1 MIEPLRFLDLNPE
14 LRTVYLVSRW
24 ARYASEVR
32 FKHQTGTP
40 SIHLSDTEDP
50 DFTPVGNAPVFA
62 RALKRTIEAF
72 EARGIKVVVLTQVPD
87 IAFQTSVAMGMS
99 RHLGRNIDLRTS
111 RAEYEDH
118 IRSTTAQFAP
128 YVAARRIT
136 LLPLGELMC
145 DGPMCRIATSA
156 GLPAYWDSN
165 HLSKAGAQ
173 DLIGPVTAL
182 LRQ

>member
-1 MIEPLRFLDLNPE
+1 M
-14 LRTVYLVSRW
+14 
-24 ARYASEVR
+24 ARNQSLPALWL
-32 FKHQTGTP
+32 
-40 SIHLSDTEDP
+40 LSDERNDTRLE
-50 DFTPVGNAPVFA
+50 T
-62 RALKRTIEAF
+62 ALR
-72 EARGIKVVVLTQVPD
+72 V
-87 IAFQTSVAMGMS
+87 
-99 RHLGRNIDLRTS
+99 
-111 RAEYEDH
+111 
-118 IRSTTAQFAP
+118 AP

-165 HLSKAGAQ
+165 HLSRAGAQ